1 MMLSMIFMI
10 MFIITRSPN
19 FLVDSIISQ
28 EKAMEEAERRGDQG
42 EQQAAIRQQI
52 LEKKEMCD
60 SLDVPELTVA
70 EGNALT
76 EIPPPK

>member
-1 MMLSMIFMI
+1 
-10 MFIITRSPN
+10 MFIITRSVN

-28 EKAMEEAERRGDQG
+28 QKAIEEGERHSDQG
-42 EQQAAIRQQI
+42 EQQDAIRQQI
-52 LEKKEMCD
+52 MEKKEMCD

-76 EIPPPK
+76 PIPPPK